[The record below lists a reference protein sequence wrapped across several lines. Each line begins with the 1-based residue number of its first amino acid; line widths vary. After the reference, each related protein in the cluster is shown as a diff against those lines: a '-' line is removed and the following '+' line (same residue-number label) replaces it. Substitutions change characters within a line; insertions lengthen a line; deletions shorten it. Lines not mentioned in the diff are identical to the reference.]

1 MMAQACVSGWRD
13 WLRLQLTPGVG
24 SHTGLQ
30 LWRRMGTA
38 TAVFDQAASRGEEG
52 HGFLSRTQA
61 QALSQIPSDWKGVCE
76 RVDAWLGASRPG
88 ESHALWT
95 LDHPQYPQALRETHD
110 PPLCL
115 FVRGQVSAWPAQA
128 VAVVGSRN
136 PTRQGLENAQRFA
149 ASLAENGWCVVS
161 GLALGIDGAAHQGAL
176 STRVRCAT
184 VAVVGTG
191 LDQVYPASHHGLAED
206 IASQGMLV
214 SELLPGAAP
223 LAAHFPRRNRLIAA
237 LSQASLVVEAS
248 LRSGSL
254 ITARLALDLGRD
266 VLAVPGS
273 IHSPQSRGCHALI
286 KQGAKL
292 VESIQDVFDEL
303 TPSIGSSSIKVQTRV
318 PQRNWGPTQP
328 PPEQHRAV
336 WQALGHDPVSLELL
350 CQRIQQQTA
359 QVLASLLALELGGWI
374 ERLPGGRFQRVR

>member
-1 MMAQACVSGWRD
+1 MTQTYVPGWQD

-24 SHTGLQ
+24 LHTGLQ
-30 LWRRMGTA
+30 VWRRLGRA
-38 TAVFDQAASRGEEG
+38 TALFERLGSQGDDVQGLLSAAQVQSLR
-52 HGFLSRTQA
+52 L
-61 QALSQIPSDWKGVCE
+61 IPAGWSAMCE
-76 RVDAWLGASRPG
+76 RVGDWLASPRPG
-88 ESHALWT
+88 EAHGLWT
-95 LDHPQYPQALRETHD
+95 LDHPLYPVALRETHD

-115 FVRGQVSAWPAQA
+115 FVRGQLSGWPQRA

-136 PTRQGLENAQRFA
+136 PTRQGLENAHRFA
-149 ASLAENGWCVVS
+149 SSLAGAGWCVVS
-161 GLALGIDGAAHQGAL
+161 GLALGIDGAAHRGAL
-176 STRVRCAT
+176 STDT
-184 VAVVGTG
+184 QGSTLAVVGTG
-191 LDQVYPASHHGLAED
+191 LDQVYPSSHRELADE
-206 IASQGMLV
+206 IAAQGWLV
-214 SELLPGAAP
+214 SELLPGAPP

-254 ITARLALDLGRD
+254 ITARLALELGRE

-292 VESIQDVFDEL
+292 VESIQDVFEEL
-303 TPSIGSSSIKVQTRV
+303 GPSL
-318 PQRNWGPTQP
+318 GPLHLGTT
-328 PPEQHRAV
+328 HRAAVSPAACAEDPPQQHHQV

-350 CQRIQQQTA
+350 CQRVQQETA
-359 QVLASLLALELGGWI
+359 QVLAGLLALELGGWI

>member
-1 MMAQACVSGWRD
+1 MAQACVPGWRD

-24 SHTGLQ
+24 QHTSLQ
-30 LWRRMGTA
+30 LWRCLGSA
-38 TAVFDQAASRGEEG
+38 TAVFDHVASRGDDG
-52 HGFLSRTQA
+52 QGVLNRAQA
-61 QALSQIPSDWKGVCE
+61 QALTQIPSDWQGVCE

-88 ESHALWT
+88 ESRALWT
-95 LDHPQYPQALRETHD
+95 LDHPLYPEALRETHD

-115 FVRGQVSAWPAQA
+115 FVRGQVSAWPDQA

-136 PTRQGLENAQRFA
+136 PTRQGLENAHRFA
-149 ASLAENGWCVVS
+149 SCLADNGWCVVS

-176 STRVRCAT
+176 STHIKCST

-191 LDQVYPASHHGLAED
+191 LDQVYPASHQGLAED
-206 IASQGMLV
+206 IAGQGMLV

-303 TPSIGSSSIKVQTRV
+303 TPRAGSFSLKVQARV
-318 PQRNWGPTQP
+318 PERNGGPKQA

-350 CQRIQQQTA
+350 CQRIQQETA

-374 ERLPGGRFQRVR
+374 ERLAGGRFQRVH